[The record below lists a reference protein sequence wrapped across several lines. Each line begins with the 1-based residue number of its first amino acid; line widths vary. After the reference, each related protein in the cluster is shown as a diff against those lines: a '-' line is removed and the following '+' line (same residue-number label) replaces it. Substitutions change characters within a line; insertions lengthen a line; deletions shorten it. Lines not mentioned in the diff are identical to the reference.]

1 MPRRERPPTEWIS
14 IDDLRE
20 VQDSYQEEADGM
32 EAHTPEGPFEFLREQ
47 IVDDVNEDEA
57 GRAEAADG
65 GVMDWSSVM
74 DASRTITDELFATG
88 ADAEVQDDPPTSPR
102 DRHDSM
108 MGAWI
113 AQMVSAGMLN
123 QQQAINFS
131 RRLDDMPGMAEEL
144 TRHVTFEE
152 QLEQE
157 CMMHAGSEHGNC
169 RKGKLP

>member
-20 VQDSYQEEADGM
+20 VQDSYQEEADGI

-47 IVDDVNEDEA
+47 IADDVNEDEA

-65 GVMDWSSVM
+65 GVLDWSSVM
-74 DASRTITDELFATG
+74 DASRTITDDLFATG
-88 ADAEVQDDPPTSPR
+88 ADAVVHDDPPTSPR

-123 QQQAINFS
+123 HQQAINFS
-131 RRLDDMPGMAEEL
+131 RRLDEMPGLSEEL
-144 TRHVTFEE
+144 ARGIHTPAPG
-152 QLEQE
+152 QPE
-157 CMMHAGSEHGNC
+157 CMMHDNC
-169 RKGKLP
+169 RGKEKLP